1 MIRKVFLLPNGYA
14 LQARINTETLN
25 DQGELVPTGGTLQQ
39 FQLPGGPG
47 IRVDTYAYAGYST
60 NPNFDSLLAKLI
72 VHSKSN
78 HLPQL
83 LAKAERALSE
93 VQISGIDTNV
103 DFLRRLLGLA
113 QLQDWQVTVRG
124 VESRLKE
131 LMVDSAADGKAGLKQ
146 RFIAP
151 ISSSPSDSGQ
161 DRAAHPLDYPD
172 GTAPMLSPLQAVLV
186 SVEVS
191 LISR

>member
-1 MIRKVFLLPNGYA
+1 MLGEFFFIETNPRIQVEHTITEEVTGLDLVEIQLRIAAGESLADLGLEQKSIPLPKGYA

-113 QLQDWQVTVRG
+113 
-124 VESRLKE
+124 
-131 LMVDSAADGKAGLKQ
+131 
-146 RFIAP
+146 
-151 ISSSPSDSGQ
+151 
-161 DRAAHPLDYPD
+161 RAARLAGD
-172 GTAPMLSPLQAVLV
+172 GSWCRK
-186 SVEVS
+186 S
-191 LISR
+191 LKRVNGRFSN